1 MGRLFGGQRTVCEII
16 PREWWPM
23 ARYLDGDLS
32 LVTSLRD
39 KYLDPCSLTSS
50 VTLTVGSSAPSAD
63 GIKLCGVVD
72 MPEGWGA
79 IQKDLDRLE

>member
-1 MGRLFGGQRTVCEII
+1 MYLMGRLFGGQRTVCEII

-39 KYLDPCSLTSS
+39 K
-50 VTLTVGSSAPSAD
+50 
-63 GIKLCGVVD
+63 LCGVVD

-79 IQKDLDRLE
+79 IQKDLDRLEQRAQVNLMRFNKSKCMI